1 MLKQL
6 ILENWKSFRYA
17 ELNFDP
23 LTVLIGA
30 NASGKSNA
38 IEALEFLRR
47 IFLGKT
53 VQEALLGDSVLS
65 PIRGGSEWATHQG
78 NNQFTL
84 KVLIRGQDEVVD
96 YLYSVTAQTTTQIG
110 FISES
115 LKEIKRQ
122 GTNKSYES
130 ELFAV
135 LSPVQNKDS
144 KLYDTSRLFL
154 ADEANSTLQGLG
166 ETLGNVQRAVNEFG
180 NPLDES
186 SDSLLN
192 NADVLIQQ
200 FKPYSSLLKSSSELV
215 QAVKNIFV
223 MNPLPSKMR
232 SYSPLSNELLND
244 ASNIAGV
251 LAALPNQ
258 KKAEIEATLV
268 EYVAHLPERDIQRVW
283 AETVGRLNSDA
294 MLYCEEAWVTGEEPM
309 LIDARGMSDGTL
321 RFLAILTALLT
332 RPEGSQLVVE
342 DVDDGLHPSRI
353 QLLLKMLREIGAKR
367 NIDILITTH
376 NPALLNALDP
386 EMIPFITVAYRDSQT
401 GESKLALLE
410 ELESLPQVLALG
422 PLGNAATK
430 GVIEKNLAAQK

>member
-1 MLKQL
+1 M
-6 ILENWKSFRYA
+6 
-17 ELNFDP
+17 
-23 LTVLIGA
+23 
-30 NASGKSNA
+30 
-38 IEALEFLRR
+38 
-47 IFLGKT
+47 
-53 VQEALLGDSVLS
+53 
-65 PIRGGSEWATHQG
+65 
-78 NNQFTL
+78 
-84 KVLIRGQDEVVD
+84 LIRGQDEVVD